1 MIRVHRLRDGEW
13 NVAEGAEALR
23 DAAAASDGGERAHA
37 PFFIEVVKPDAG
49 EVELLVDGLDL
60 PRESV
65 RDALEPSHPPIL
77 RELDSHLLAIVH
89 APEKGEELHTRKIA
103 LFLGR
108 GWLVTVVRLEL
119 PLLEPLRETMR
130 RNPGWYLRA
139 PERIAHA
146 ILRHMC
152 DVFEERVDE
161 MIDCAEELEEAAIA
175 RTAADPLSTLQQLRR
190 RTAALARVVRAQ
202 RDVCQG
208 LARGGNPFIPRAA
221 EPYLRDVADHMLRIY
236 DLLEAVRDGILAAR
250 DAHLTAMNTELN
262 LTLRTLTAVATLLLP
277 LSLIAGLFGMNFKSM
292 PLIEQPWGLAALGGV
307 MAVIAFGTWRWL
319 RGRGWL

>member
-1 MIRVHRLRDGEW
+1 MIRVHRLRDGAWRTE
-13 NVAEGAEALR
+13 EGGDALR
-23 DAAAASDGGERAHA
+23 DAAAAADGGERAHA
-37 PFFIEVVKPDAG
+37 PYWIEAIAPDAG
-49 EVELLVDGLDL
+49 EVELLVAGLDL

-77 RELDSHLLAIVH
+77 RELDSHLMAIVH
-89 APEKGEELHTRKIA
+89 APEKGDELHTRKVA

-108 GWLVTVVRLEL
+108 GWLVTIVRLEL
-119 PLLEPLRETMR
+119 PLLDPLRETMR
-130 RNPGWYLRA
+130 RNAAWYLRA
-139 PERIAHA
+139 PERIAHS

-161 MIDCAEELEEAAIA
+161 MIDCAEELEEAALLRQA
-175 RTAADPLSTLQQLRR
+175 VDPLSTLQQLRR
-190 RTAALARVVRAQ
+190 RTAKLARVVRAQ

-208 LARGGNPFIPRAA
+208 LARGGNPFIPRAE

-292 PLIEQPWGLAALGGV
+292 PLIDQPWGLAVLSGV
-307 MAVIAFGTWRWL
+307 MVVLAIATWKWL